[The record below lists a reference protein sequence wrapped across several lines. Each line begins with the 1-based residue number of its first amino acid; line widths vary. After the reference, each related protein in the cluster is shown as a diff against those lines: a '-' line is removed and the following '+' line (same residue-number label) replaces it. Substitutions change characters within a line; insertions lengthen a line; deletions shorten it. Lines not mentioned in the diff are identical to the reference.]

1 MLDRVDIDEKWFYI
15 TRVKQRYFVA
25 PGEKPPPRKCKH
37 KKHLIKVMFLTAMA
51 RPRVDQQ
58 TGVWWDGKIGTWCFA
73 EQVPA
78 QRNSINRPAGTLET
92 KTINVTWEVTVHYYI
107 NHLFP
112 AIEAKWPAWDSPRKV
127 RIQQDNATPHPPPGK
142 DAGINAALAGMAT
155 RGWDVALVEQP
166 PNSPDCNTLDLAFFQ
181 AIQSIQ
187 HKMSSNNIDE
197 LIFNVITAHN
207 DLPWD
212 LCQKVWTTVQWL

>member
-1 MLDRVDIDEKWFYI
+1 
-15 TRVKQRYFVA
+15 
-25 PGEKPPPRKCKH
+25 
-37 KKHLIKVMFLTAMA
+37 MFLTAMA

-112 AIEAKWPAWDSPRKV
+112 TIVAILIGGNYDIFIVAKSQTMVRKMQV
-127 RIQQDNATPHPPPGK
+127 H
-142 DAGINAALAGMAT
+142 M
-155 RGWDVALVEQP
+155 
-166 PNSPDCNTLDLAFFQ
+166 
-181 AIQSIQ
+181 
-187 HKMSSNNIDE
+187 
-197 LIFNVITAHN
+197 
-207 DLPWD
+207 
-212 LCQKVWTTVQWL
+212 